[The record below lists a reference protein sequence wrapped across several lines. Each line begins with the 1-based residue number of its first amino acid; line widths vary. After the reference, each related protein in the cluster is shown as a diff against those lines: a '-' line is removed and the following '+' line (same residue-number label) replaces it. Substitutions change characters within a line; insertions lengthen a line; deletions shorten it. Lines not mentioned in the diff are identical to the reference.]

1 MDKVHTSLSTGLP
14 HLDDVFQG
22 VRSGDNIVWQVNS
35 IEDYIPFVHPFC
47 REAVRETRDLIYFR
61 FADHA
66 YLLPEDIEAEIHVL
80 HPENG
85 FENFISEIFDIIEK
99 HGTGACYVFDCLSE
113 LTVDWYSD
121 RMLGNFFMLTCPY
134 LYDFETATYFA
145 LIKNHH
151 MSYAI
156 QAIHKTAQIVVD
168 VYRNKGCLYI
178 HPLKVYKRYSPTMYM
193 LHCWKDDNFTPVNNS
208 TIISEIMSN
217 VPQPWLD
224 FTIKHEDVWT
234 RTFNSAQSLQ
244 SGDEGIS
251 GRYGE
256 KSDTYRKIFD
266 RILRMAITRDE
277 KIIELAHE
285 YFFMEDL
292 LNIGKR
298 MVGTG
303 LIGGKSVGMLLARA
317 ILKHTDPSWI
327 NLLEAHDSFFI
338 GADLFYSYLIEN
350 RCWWLRR
357 RLINKIRKSKSFDTA
372 EEVRLRLLHGK
383 FSDEVRAQ
391 FMNILDY
398 YGQSPIIVRSSSLLE
413 DAYGNAFSGKYES
426 VFCTNQGTPEERLE
440 EFMSAVRTVYSSTLQ
455 TDALAYRDHWNLL
468 DQDEQMAL
476 LVQRVSGARYEK
488 YFFPQCAGV
497 GFSFNPYVWNR
508 AIDPAQG
515 LIRLVFGLGT
525 RAVDRADDDYTRIV
539 SLSAPELRPESNK
552 GDVRRYSQRKVDL
565 LNLWNNKH
573 CSVQFENIATLPEE
587 TREKMLL
594 AVFASID
601 YEAREKAREYNLKDF
616 CADVLTFDEL
626 LANSRFVTTMK
637 NMLAILQK
645 AYHYPV
651 DIEFACN
658 FTDRENFRINV
669 LQCRPFQVKG
679 NITGIKI
686 PENIDPAKTLFK
698 SEGPIIGNSALIVA
712 ETLIFVVPSEYGAL
726 SVNDRYSIAR
736 LIGRLTHLEKSPK
749 ENSKIV
755 LLGPGRWGTA
765 MPSLGVP
772 VSFQE
777 IKTVS
782 IICEIAAMHEGLI
795 PDVSLGT
802 HFFNDLVEMDIQYIA
817 LDPDQKGHFYNEK
830 LLRAL
835 PNELTNLL
843 PEAET
848 WSNVVKVFTSRP
860 GKSGQEL
867 FLGVNS
873 MTQECV
879 CYLKEF

>member
-14 HLDDVFQG
+14 HLDEVFQG

-35 IEDYIPFVHPFC
+35 IDDYIPFVRPFC
-47 REAVRETRDLIYFR
+47 IQAIQEKRALIYFR
-61 FADHA
+61 FANHK
-66 YLLPEDIEAEIHVL
+66 YLLPEEIKAEVHEL

-99 HGTGACYVFDCLSE
+99 HGTGACYVFDSLSE

-145 LIKNHH
+145 LMKNHH

-156 QAIHKTAQIVVD
+156 QAIHSTAQIVLD
-168 VYRNKGCLYI
+168 VYKNKGNFYI

-193 LHCWKDDNFTPVNNS
+193 LHSWKNEKFVPVS
-208 TIISEIMSN
+208 SSSVISEIMSN

-234 RTFNSAQSLQ
+234 RTFNSAQNLKA
-244 SGDEGIS
+244 GKEGTE
-251 GRYGE
+251 GLYKD
-256 KSDTYRKIFD
+256 KSRNYQNIFN
-266 RILRMAITRDE
+266 RILRMSITRDE
-277 KIIELAHE
+277 KIIELARK

-317 ILKHTDPSWI
+317 ILRHTAPEWN

-338 GADLFYSYLIEN
+338 GADVFYSYLIEN

-357 RLINKIRKSKSFDTA
+357 RLINRIRKSKSFDTA
-372 EEVRLRLLHGK
+372 EEVRQRLLNGK
-383 FSDEVRAQ
+383 FSDEIKTQ

-426 VFCTNQGTPEERLE
+426 VFCTNQGTPEERLA
-440 EFMSAVRTVYSSTLQ
+440 EFISAVRTVYSSTLR
-455 TDALAYRDHWNLL
+455 TDALAYRDHWGLL

-476 LVQRVSGARYEK
+476 LVQRVSGAKYDN

-497 GFSFNPYVWNR
+497 GFSFNPYVWNKE
-508 AIDPAQG
+508 IDPGQG
-515 LIRLVFGLGT
+515 MIRLVFGLGT
-525 RAVDRADDDYTRIV
+525 RAVDRADDDYTRVV
-539 SLSAPELRPESNK
+539 SLSAPELRPESSK
-552 GDVRRYSQRKVDL
+552 GDVRKYSQRKVDL

-573 CSVQFENIATLPEE
+573 CSVLFESIVSLDDEVKENMQLDI
-587 TREKMLL
+587 
-594 AVFASID
+594 FASTD
-601 YEAREKAREYNLKDF
+601 YEAKEKAREYNLKDF
-616 CADVLTFDEL
+616 CAEILTFEGL
-626 LANSRFVTTMK
+626 LSNRKFTQSIAD
-637 NMLAILQK
+637 MLRILQK
-645 AYHYPV
+645 AYEYPV
-651 DIEFACN
+651 DVEFACN
-658 FTDRENFRINV
+658 FADKENYKINL

-679 NITGIKI
+679 KLSQIDI
-686 PENIDPAKTLFK
+686 PENISRDKILFR
-698 SEGPIIGNSALIVA
+698 SNGPIIGNSARIVA
-712 ETLIFVVPSEYGAL
+712 ETLIFVVPSQYSNL
-726 SVNDRYSIAR
+726 SNNDRYSIAR
-736 LIGRLTHLEKSPK
+736 LIGRLTHIEKSPK
-749 ENSKIV
+749 ANGKIV

-772 VSFQE
+772 VSFPE
-777 IKTVS
+777 INTVS
-782 IICEIAAMHEGLI
+782 VICEIAAMHDGLI

-802 HFFNDLVEMDIQYIA
+802 HFFNDLVEMDIQYVA
-817 LDPDQKGHFYNEK
+817 LYPDHKNHYYNEQ
-830 LLRAL
+830 LLLSL
-835 PNELTNLL
+835 PNELTDFIT
-843 PEAET
+843 EAEP
-848 WSNVVKVFTSRP
+848 WSSVVKVFTSET
-860 GKSGQEL
+860 GKSRQKLYLAINSLNQE
-867 FLGVNS
+867 S
-873 MTQECV
+873 I
-879 CYLKEF
+879 CYLE